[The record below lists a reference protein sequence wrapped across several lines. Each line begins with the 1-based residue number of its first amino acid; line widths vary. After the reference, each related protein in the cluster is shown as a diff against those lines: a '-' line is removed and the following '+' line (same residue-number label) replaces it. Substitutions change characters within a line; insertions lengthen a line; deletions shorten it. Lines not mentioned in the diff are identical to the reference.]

1 MNKFRFISAVL
12 LIAAVP
18 VLMSCSKNS
27 SSDDGETI
35 ESFNTIGAKLFFAD
49 ATTVPQIIYMGV
61 GESVQIYVGN
71 GSTKAPF
78 NGVVKWTASGA
89 GELSL
94 SAVQRTPAA
103 GQVPVTK
110 AGYDYNTVSATTN
123 ANYDLKITAKSEGSM
138 ALTAKD
144 AIGSTKNVMIMILSG
159 EE

>member
-1 MNKFRFISAVL
+1 MNKFRFLSAIL

-27 SSDDGETI
+27 SSEEETI
-35 ESFNTIGAKLFFAD
+35 ESFNTIRATFFFAN
-49 ATTVPQIIYMGV
+49 TSTVPQILYMGV

-71 GSTKAPF
+71 GSTKAPY

-94 SAVQRTPAA
+94 SAVQRSAAA
-103 GQVPVTK
+103 GAAPATK

-159 EE
+159 E